1 MCNWLNY
8 VSFSWKQFQFSISWS
23 FRQFSSLLLYKLKPV
38 ISNSKHSSCL
48 GSSLNQALSHRIS
61 ETYEVLTSKAEMK
74 PRSYQRACLGYP
86 QLISVCKIF
95 LPSNRP
101 QNRSAENMLMSH
113 FKYTFKSV
121 HHYHPLDALTS
132 FRITNDCLKLN
143 IKIRA
148 REKWCRM
155 GPKIAFSFFF
165 LIFLFLLLFA
175 TPVAWLTFNSLLF
188 CLQSVLF
195 ENWQIAVEK
204 VDRFQEVIY
213 IFVMNKTSKSFGPTA
228 KWTFWREHIKLRRR
242 RKLKPRQCT
251 QINCFTT
258 QMFNSEFWIFKIH
271 DQTTLL

>member
-1 MCNWLNY
+1 M
-8 VSFSWKQFQFSISWS
+8 IT
-23 FRQFSSLLLYKLKPV
+23 
-38 ISNSKHSSCL
+38 NSKYSSCL

-95 LPSNRP
+95 LFSNRP

-132 FRITNDCLKLN
+132 FRITNNCLKLN

-155 GPKIAFSFFF
+155 GPKIVFSFF
-165 LIFLFLLLFA
+165 
-175 TPVAWLTFNSLLF
+175 VAF
-188 CLQSVLF
+188 CYSCRVTH
-195 ENWQIAVEK
+195 
-204 VDRFQEVIY
+204 FQFTVILSTKRT
-213 IFVMNKTSKSFGPTA
+213 V
-228 KWTFWREHIKLRRR
+228 
-242 RKLKPRQCT
+242 RKLA
-251 QINCFTT
+251 
-258 QMFNSEFWIFKIH
+258 NSSRES
-271 DQTTLL
+271 

>member
-1 MCNWLNY
+1 M
-8 VSFSWKQFQFSISWS
+8 IT
-23 FRQFSSLLLYKLKPV
+23 
-38 ISNSKHSSCL
+38 NSKYSSCL
-48 GSSLNQALSHRIS
+48 GSPLNQALFRIS

-74 PRSYQRACLGYP
+74 PRSYQRTCLGYP

-155 GPKIAFSFFF
+155 GPKIVFSFFCF

-228 KWTFWREHIKLRRR
+228 K
-242 RKLKPRQCT
+242 
-251 QINCFTT
+251 
-258 QMFNSEFWIFKIH
+258 
-271 DQTTLL
+271 

>member
-8 VSFSWKQFQFSISWS
+8 VSFSQKQFQFSISWS

-86 QLISVCKIF
+86 QIISVCKIF
-95 LPSNRP
+95 PPSNRP

-155 GPKIAFSFFF
+155 GPKIAFSFLFVNFSFF
-165 LIFLFLLLFA
+165 
-175 TPVAWLTFNSLLF
+175 VAFCYSCRVTHFQFTVILSTKRTVRKLANSSRESWSF
-188 CLQSVLF
+188 PRG
-195 ENWQIAVEK
+195 
-204 VDRFQEVIY
+204 DIY
-213 IFVMNKTSKSFGPTA
+213 ICN
-228 KWTFWREHIKLRRR
+228 E
-242 RKLKPRQCT
+242 
-251 QINCFTT
+251 
-258 QMFNSEFWIFKIH
+258 
-271 DQTTLL
+271 

>member
-1 MCNWLNY
+1 MIY
-8 VSFSWKQFQFSISWS
+8 
-23 FRQFSSLLLYKLKPV
+23 
-38 ISNSKHSSCL
+38 NSKHSSCL
-48 GSSLNQALSHRIS
+48 GSSLNQPLSHRIS

-155 GPKIAFSFFF
+155 GPKIAFSFLFF
-165 LIFLFLLLFA
+165 NFSFLLLFA
-175 TPVAWLTFNSLLF
+175 TPVA
-188 CLQSVLF
+188 
-195 ENWQIAVEK
+195 
-204 VDRFQEVIY
+204 
-213 IFVMNKTSKSFGPTA
+213 
-228 KWTFWREHIKLRRR
+228 
-242 RKLKPRQCT
+242 
-251 QINCFTT
+251 
-258 QMFNSEFWIFKIH
+258 
-271 DQTTLL
+271 